1 MMYSKMSR
9 AVSCYP
15 LSLYSTSVADHF
27 ITIMRIKLLFTIHH
41 KNIRLETDVVC

>member
-15 LSLYSTSVADHF
+15 LSLYMTVADHF